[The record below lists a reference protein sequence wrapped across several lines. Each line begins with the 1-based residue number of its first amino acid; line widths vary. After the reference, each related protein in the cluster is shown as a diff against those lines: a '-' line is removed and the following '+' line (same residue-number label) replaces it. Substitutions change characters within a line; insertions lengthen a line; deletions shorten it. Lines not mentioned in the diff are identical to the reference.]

1 MSNKADIFTLGV
13 VIIEIVTGHR
23 DYPNSVTY
31 LQHFNQN
38 DSFESTDIE
47 HFKENVRL
55 STQALAYV
63 SEIFTIYFHFFLI
76 KLVKY
81 KLNGFN
87 N

>member
-1 MSNKADIFTLGV
+1 MAPEYLTGGIVSNKADIFSLGV
-13 VIIEIVTGHR
+13 VIIEIVTGRR

-38 DSFESTDIE
+38 DSFESTDMPFE

-63 SEIFTIYFHFFLI
+63 SEIFTIYFQFF
-76 KLVKY
+76 
-81 KLNGFN
+81 
-87 N
+87 